1 MNRSPDPI
9 VFTGSGIV
17 CGAGGS
23 VAEVWEK
30 LASGE
35 TAVRRFTQFDPAK
48 WPVQVASEVLL
59 SDRELVSDRKL
70 HKTISRT
77 DMFGIHAAEQA
88 LADSGLP
95 AHRDAL
101 PEADQAAW
109 NDRTGLVVGTGGG
122 NYKSNYDFLPLMTEA
137 EASPDG
143 ALHHFGKELSNQVT
157 PMWLLKNL
165 PNNVLCH
172 VGIRGQYKGT
182 NACIT
187 NQCSSGIL
195 AVAEAAYLIQNGEAE
210 RIAAAGH
217 DSPFE
222 PEMVYYY
229 HKLGLMSGE
238 APRPFDASRDGT
250 VFGEGSAALVLE
262 KESEAIAR
270 GAKVIGEFLGFGCCN
285 EATGIVDLAGDGNGV
300 SRAIEEALANAGITK
315 DEVGLICAHGNGN
328 QASDRT
334 EATGIQRVF
343 GERIPPV
350 TAFKWCYGHLIAASG
365 IVDLVMTLEALRRGL
380 APGIATLEEA
390 DPAIGSF
397 PISADPQAPT
407 SDVALVICRG
417 FGGMNVVVALR
428 SPRDP

>member
-1 MNRSPDPI
+1 MSDPI

-17 CGAGGS
+17 CGAGGT

-30 LASGE
+30 LLSGE
-35 TAVRRFTQFDPAK
+35 TAVRTFTQFDPAK
-48 WPVQVASEVLL
+48 WPVQVAAEVSL

-88 LADSGLP
+88 LANSGLP
-95 AHRDAL
+95 GQREAL
-101 PEADQAAW
+101 PESEREAW

-122 NYKSNYDFLPLMTEA
+122 NYKSNYDFLPLMSEA
-137 EASPDG
+137 EG
-143 ALHHFGKELSNQVT
+143 APEGDLPHFGKELGNQVT
-157 PMWLLKNL
+157 PMWLLRNL

-195 AVAEAAYLIQNGEAE
+195 AVAEAACAIRNGEAD
-210 RIAAAGH
+210 RIAAIGH

-238 APRPFDASRDGT
+238 APRPFDSARDGT
-250 VFGEGSAALVLE
+250 VFGEGAAALVLE
-262 KESEAIAR
+262 RESEARAR
-270 GAKVIGEFLGFGCCN
+270 GAAILGEFLGFGSCN
-285 EATGIVDLAGDGNGV
+285 EATGILDLAEDGNGV
-300 SRAIEEALANAGITK
+300 SRAIEEALSSAGIGA
-315 DEVGLICAHGNGN
+315 DEVALIVAHGNGN
-328 QASDRT
+328 QISDRT
-334 EATGIQRVF
+334 EALGIRAVF
-343 GERIPPV
+343 GCETPPV

-365 IVDLVMTLEALRRGL
+365 IADLVMALEALKSGMV
-380 APGIATLEEA
+380 PGIATLNEVEGAIATLPVSREA
-390 DPAIGSF
+390 VE
-397 PISADPQAPT
+397 T
-407 SDVALVICRG
+407 SGRIALVICRG
-417 FGGMNVVVALR
+417 FGGMNVAMVVRA
-428 SPRDP
+428 SQN

>member
-1 MNRSPDPI
+1 MSDSRDPI

-35 TAVRRFTQFDPAK
+35 TAGPPLHPVRPAK
-48 WPVQVASEVLL
+48 WPCRSRRRSSSPTAS
-59 SDRELVSDRKL
+59 SSATGSSTRR
-70 HKTISRT
+70 SRAPT
-77 DMFGIHAAEQA
+77 CSESTPPSRPSPIPACRPIATPCRGRPGGLERPHRPRRRHRRRQLQEQ
-88 LADSGLP
+88 
-95 AHRDAL
+95 
-101 PEADQAAW
+101 
-109 NDRTGLVVGTGGG
+109 
-122 NYKSNYDFLPLMTEA
+122 YDFLPLMTEA

-229 HKLGLMSGE
+229 HKLGLMSRRG
-238 APRPFDASRDGT
+238 PAS
-250 VFGEGSAALVLE
+250 
-262 KESEAIAR
+262 
-270 GAKVIGEFLGFGCCN
+270 
-285 EATGIVDLAGDGNGV
+285 
-300 SRAIEEALANAGITK
+300 
-315 DEVGLICAHGNGN
+315 
-328 QASDRT
+328 
-334 EATGIQRVF
+334 
-343 GERIPPV
+343 
-350 TAFKWCYGHLIAASG
+350 
-365 IVDLVMTLEALRRGL
+365 LRRLARRHGL
-380 APGIATLEEA
+380 
-390 DPAIGSF
+390 
-397 PISADPQAPT
+397 
-407 SDVALVICRG
+407 RRR
-417 FGGMNVVVALR
+417 LR
-428 SPRDP
+428 RPRA

>member
-1 MNRSPDPI
+1 MSDSREPI

-30 LASGE
+30 LSSGE
-35 TAVRRFTQFDPAK
+35 TAVRTFTQFDPAK

-59 SDRELVSDRKL
+59 TDRELVSDRKL

-77 DMFGIHAAEQA
+77 DMFGIYAAEQA
-88 LADSGLP
+88 LGSSGLP
-95 AHRDAL
+95 SHRDAL
-101 PEADQAAW
+101 PESEQAAW

-137 EASPDG
+137 EAAPEG
-143 ALHHFGKELSNQVT
+143 ALHHFGKELGNQVT

-195 AVAEAAYLIQNGEAE
+195 AVAEAAYLIENGEGD

-229 HKLGLMSGE
+229 HKLGLMSGA
-238 APRPFDASRDGT
+238 APRPFDTSRDGT
-250 VFGEGSAALVLE
+250 VFGEGAAALVLE
-262 KESEAIAR
+262 KESEAKAR
-270 GAKVIGEFLGFGCCN
+270 GAEILGEFLGFGCCN
-285 EATGIVDLAGDGNGV
+285 EATGIVDLAEDGNGV
-300 SRAIEEALANAGITK
+300 SRAIEEALANAGISK

-334 EATGIQRVF
+334 EAMGIRRVF
-343 GERIPPV
+343 GDRVPPV

-365 IVDLVMTLEALRRGL
+365 IADIVMALEALKQGL
-380 APGIATLEEA
+380 APGIATLAEV
-390 DPAIGSF
+390 DPVIGEF
-397 PISADPQAPT
+397 PVSSANRRIDGKI
-407 SDVALVICRG
+407 ALVICRG
-417 FGGMNVVVALR
+417 FGGMNTVVAVR
-428 SPRDP
+428 ARG

>member
-1 MNRSPDPI
+1 MSDPRDPI

-30 LASGE
+30 LSSGE
-35 TAVRRFTQFDPAK
+35 TAVRIFTQFDPTK

-77 DMFGIHAAEQA
+77 DMFGIYASEQA
-88 LADSGLP
+88 LANSGLP

-143 ALHHFGKELSNQVT
+143 ALPHFGRELGNLVT
-157 PMWLLKNL
+157 PMWLLRNL

-195 AVAEAAYLIQNGEAE
+195 AVAEAAFLIENGEGD
-210 RIAAAGH
+210 RLAAVGH

-229 HKLGLMSGE
+229 HKLGLMSGA
-238 APRPFDASRDGT
+238 APRPFDALRDGT

-270 GAKVIGEFLGFGCCN
+270 GAPILGEFLGFGCCN
-285 EATGIVDLAGDGNGV
+285 EATGIVDLADDGNGV
-300 SRAIEEALANAGITK
+300 SRAIEEALGNAGISK
-315 DEVGLICAHGNGN
+315 SDVDLICAHGNGN
-328 QASDRT
+328 RASDLT
-334 EATGIQRVF
+334 EGLGIQRVF
-343 GERIPPV
+343 GSAIPQV

-365 IVDLVMTLEALRRGL
+365 IADLVMTLEAMKRGVVP
-380 APGIATLEEA
+380 AIATLGEL
-390 DPAIGSF
+390 DPAMGSL
-397 PISADPQAPT
+397 PVSRGTSVSAGAI
-407 SDVALVICRG
+407 ALVLCRG
-417 FGGMNVVVALR
+417 FGGMNVAMLVR
-428 SPRDP
+428 GR

>member
-1 MNRSPDPI
+1 MSAPPDPI

-23 VAEVWEK
+23 VAETWEK
-30 LASGE
+30 LSSGE
-35 TAVRRFTQFDPAK
+35 TAVRVFSQFDPAK
-48 WPVQVASEVLL
+48 WPVKVASEVQL
-59 SDRELVSDRKL
+59 SPRDLVSDRKL
-70 HKTISRT
+70 HKTLSRT
-77 DMFGIHAAEQA
+77 DLFGIYAAEQA
-88 LADSGLP
+88 LSDSGLP
-95 AHRDAL
+95 AFRDAL
-101 PEADQAAW
+101 PETQQREW
-109 NDRTGLVVGTGGG
+109 NDRTGLVIGSGGG
-122 NYKSNYDFLPLMTEA
+122 NYWSNYDFLPLMA
-137 EASPDG
+137 DAHGS
-143 ALHHFGKELSNQVT
+143 LNHFGRELGNQVT

-195 AVAEAAYLIQNGEAE
+195 AVAEAACLIENGEGD

-229 HKLGLMSGE
+229 HKLGLMSGR

-262 KESEAIAR
+262 KESGARAR

-285 EATGIVDLAGDGNGV
+285 EATGVVDLADDGNGV
-300 SRAIEEALANAGITK
+300 SRAIEEALSHAGLAK
-315 DEVGLICAHGNGN
+315 EEVGMICAHGNGN

-334 EATGIQRVF
+334 EAMGIRRVF
-343 GERIPPV
+343 GVRIPPV

-365 IVDLVMTLEALRRGL
+365 IADIVMTLEALKQGVV
-380 APGIATLEEA
+380 PGIATLDTV
-390 DPAIGSF
+390 DPVIGSF
-397 PISADPQAPT
+397 PISAASQAPK
-407 SDVALVICRG
+407 SNVALVICRG
-417 FGGMNVVVALR
+417 FGGMNVVVAVR
-428 SPRDP
+428 AGG

>member
-1 MNRSPDPI
+1 MSVSNDPI

-30 LASGE
+30 LTTGE
-35 TAVRRFTQFDPAK
+35 TAVRPFTQFDPAK

-59 SDRELVSDRKL
+59 SDRDLVSDRKL

-77 DMFGIHAAEQA
+77 DMFGIYAAEQA

-101 PEADQAAW
+101 PETDQAAW
-109 NDRTGLVVGTGGG
+109 NDRTGLIVGTGGG
-122 NYKSNYDFLPLMTEA
+122 NYKSNYDYLPLMTEA
-137 EASPDG
+137 EVSPDG
-143 ALHHFGKELSNQVT
+143 ALPHFGKELSNQVT

-195 AVAEAAYLIQNGEAE
+195 AVAEAACAITNDEAD

-229 HKLGLMSGE
+229 HKLGLMSGA

-262 KESEAIAR
+262 RESEAKAR
-270 GAKVIGEFLGFGCCN
+270 GAKIIGEFLGFGCCN
-285 EATGIVDLAGDGNGV
+285 EATGIVDLADDGNGV
-300 SRAIEEALANAGITK
+300 SRAIEEAIGNAGITK
-315 DEVGLICAHGNGN
+315 EEVALICAHGNGN

-334 EATGIQRVF
+334 EAMGILRVF
-343 GERIPPV
+343 GEAAPPV

-365 IVDLVMTLEALRRGL
+365 IADIVMALEVLKQGVL
-380 APGIATLEEA
+380 PGIATLDSV
-390 DPAIGSF
+390 DPVIGAF
-397 PISADPQAPT
+397 PASRENRT
-407 SDVALVICRG
+407 VSGKVALVICRG
-417 FGGMNVVVALR
+417 FGGMNVVVVVR
-428 SPRDP
+428 GRD